1 MKSKGRILVVDDEAI
16 ILETVKLALEAVHYE
31 VAVACNG
38 QEGLQSAIAQQ
49 PDLILLDVTMPV
61 MDGFQ
66 LLAKLK
72 NDERTK
78 KIPVVMLTGRDEA
91 ESVTLSQQLKADDY
105 LMKPFTV
112 EHLLDLVCKYSFK

>member
-1 MKSKGRILVVDDEAI
+1 MKSKGRILVVDDEAT
-16 ILETVKLALEAVHYE
+16 ILELVRAALEAGHYE
-31 VAVACNG
+31 VSVAGNG
-38 QEGLQSAIAQQ
+38 QEGLNSAIGQQ
-49 PDLILLDVTMPV
+49 PDLILLDVTMPI

-78 KIPVVMLTGRDEA
+78 KIPVVMLTARDEA
-91 ESVTLSQQLKADDY
+91 ESVYLSQQLKANEY

-112 EHLLDLVCKYSFK
+112 QRLLDLVCKYSFK

>member
-1 MKSKGRILVVDDEAI
+1 MKSKGRILVVDDEPT
-16 ILETVKLALEAVHYE
+16 ILELVKAALEAGHYE
-31 VAVACNG
+31 VSVAANG
-38 QEGLQSAIAQQ
+38 QEGLNSAIAQQ
-49 PDLILLDVTMPV
+49 PDLILLDVTMPI

-78 KIPVVMLTGRDEA
+78 KIPVVMLTARDEA
-91 ESVTLSQQLKADDY
+91 ESVYLSQQLKANEY

-112 EHLLDLVCKYSFK
+112 DNLLDLVCKYSFK